1 MNNKNSN
8 FSENNFYNFSK
19 LDLLVQKCTYKFLS
33 SVQKILYLTSEV
45 LSLSLSLSLNIG
57 NIAFQSKRLK
67 TMTKWSTIE
76 LPVYVPMIA
85 N

>member
-45 LSLSLSLSLNIG
+45 LSLSLSFSL
-57 NIAFQSKRLK
+57 
-67 TMTKWSTIE
+67 
-76 LPVYVPMIA
+76 
-85 N
+85 

>member
-19 LDLLVQKCTYKFLS
+19 LDLSVQKCTYKFLS

-45 LSLSLSLSLNIG
+45 LSLSLSLSL
-57 NIAFQSKRLK
+57 
-67 TMTKWSTIE
+67 
-76 LPVYVPMIA
+76 
-85 N
+85 